1 MVIADSAGTQ
11 MAEKQGVSE
20 THPAAGAS
28 ADEAPRSPLSM
39 LQYGSLGLA
48 LKHYTT
54 ALGAVN
60 GTPAAKVRGGIIVVV
75 DIVNIIIRSSDCTS
89 PCLG

>member
-1 MVIADSAGTQ
+1 
-11 MAEKQGVSE
+11 MAEKQEAAGA
-20 THPAAGAS
+20 HPAEIGAS

-39 LQYGSLGLA
+39 LQYGSLGYA

-60 GTPAAKVRGGIIVVV
+60 GTAPAKV
-75 DIVNIIIRSSDCTS
+75 SDE
-89 PCLG
+89 GEEG